1 MEKKYALLDNINYPS
16 DLKKLKTNQ
25 LEELCEDLRNYII
38 DVMSN
43 HPGHFASGLGVVEL
57 TVALHYV
64 FNTPY
69 DQIIFDV
76 GHQAYPHKI
85 LSGRKQMFDTLREF
99 HGLCPF
105 PNRNESPYDAFTVGH
120 ASTSISAALG
130 LSEAASKLNQQDRNV
145 VAVIGDGSLTGG
157 MAYEALNNLGYLKT
171 NMLVVLNDNEM
182 SIDKNNSALSKY
194 LTDLTSGRAYNKVKN
209 DIWDTLTNMNG
220 FGQKTKK
227 FIQNIEGVVKHIVRK
242 QGNLFEGLGLRYFGP
257 VDGHDVKHLV
267 SLLNDIKNIKGPKI
281 LHIKTIKGK
290 GYKFAEENQTKWH
303 ATSNPF
309 DIQTGKSIN
318 QTPNQY
324 TKYQDVFGITLL
336 ELAQINDK
344 IVGITPAMP
353 TGCSMNIMG
362 KEFPSRV
369 YDVGIAEEHAVT
381 FSAGLA
387 AQGLVP
393 FCNIYSSFMQRAYD
407 QIIHD
412 VALPN
417 LPVILC
423 LDRAGIVGQDGATHH
438 GAFDISYL
446 RHIPNLIVS
455 APMDEIELRNLMFT
469 AQLQNKPF
477 AIRYPRGTGHILDWK
492 KEFEE
497 IPIGKA
503 RLINKGEKIAI
514 LSIGTIGYNVKL
526 ALEKLKETH
535 PEINPTFW
543 DMRFCHPLD
552 TDVLHDVFK
561 NYDRIITTEE
571 NSLSGGFGSAVLE
584 FMADNNYS
592 KPVKRIGLPD
602 KFIEHGSTKEL
613 FKVCKI
619 SWEDIYNAIIEN

>member
-353 TGCSMNIMG
+353 TGCSMNIMS

-497 IPIGKA
+497 ITIGKA

-514 LSIGTIGYNVKL
+514 LSIGTIGHNVKL

-619 SWEDIYNAIIEN
+619 SWEDIYNAIIE